1 MKATDCLRVCVA
13 RAKGKHLVIDH
24 YDDLFHY
31 FLSTLN
37 TVAAA
42 AADEYHGTFFFF
54 FFSKQKERK
63 ESQVVVAVVERRG
76 NTHNLVSADGRTDDE
91 CARARIDKKK
101 TKTS

>member
-42 AADEYHGTFFFF
+42 AAAAADDEYHGTFFFF
-54 FFSKQKERK
+54 FFLNKRK
-63 ESQVVVAVVERRG
+63 GKNPKLLSLSLREGE
-76 NTHNLVSADGRTDDE
+76 THT
-91 CARARIDKKK
+91 I
-101 TKTS
+101 

>member
-42 AADEYHGTFFFF
+42 AAAADEYHGTFFFF
-54 FFSKQKERK
+54 FFLNKRK
-63 ESQVVVAVVERRG
+63 GKNPKLLSLSLREGE
-76 NTHNLVSADGRTDDE
+76 THT
-91 CARARIDKKK
+91 I
-101 TKTS
+101 

>member
-42 AADEYHGTFFFF
+42 AAADDEYHGTFFFF
-54 FFSKQKERK
+54 FFLNKRK
-63 ESQVVVAVVERRG
+63 GKNPKLLSLSLREGE
-76 NTHNLVSADGRTDDE
+76 THT
-91 CARARIDKKK
+91 I
-101 TKTS
+101 